1 MRGLAQKIRTVTKV
15 DTEIYLWPPCV
26 HRAYPTH
33 TPTLNGQMHDPTP
46 APGMEYGKATVLK
59 ASKTEEVSDS
69 LFMVS
74 SPGPASGLLP

>member
-1 MRGLAQKIRTVTKV
+1 
-15 DTEIYLWPPCV
+15 
-26 HRAYPTH
+26 
-33 TPTLNGQMHDPTP
+33 MHDPTP

-74 SPGPASGLLP
+74 SLTVVFDIFLLQLYFLSLSIQMNPKVQK